1 MPAAFQEK
9 QGGTLLK
16 IVGSEELVKLVRFAP
31 DVTAQTQGNRLVLT
45 LYEVFQIVGEAV
57 VGRIPDTV
65 EEARRIKRPARK
77 KVGTSRG
84 SWDLVQGVYWVTYNE
99 KVRIPEGAVLYIENH
114 PSLAENG
121 LFQATRIV
129 TTWND
134 VSGALLMVGAKGVH
148 VFEGSPVSTC
158 LMIRV

>member
-1 MPAAFQEK
+1 MQAAFPGKRGE
-9 QGGTLLK
+9 TFVK

-31 DVTAQTQGNRLVLT
+31 DVTTQTRGNRLILT

-77 KVGTSRG
+77 KVGTSQG

-99 KVRIPEGAVLYIENH
+99 KVRIPEGAVLYLENH
-114 PSLAENG
+114 PSLAANG
-121 LFQATRIV
+121 IFQATRV
-129 TTWND
+129 VSTWNE
-134 VSGALLMVGAKGVH
+134 VSGTLLMVGAKGVH
-148 VFEGSPVSTC
+148 LFEGSPVSAC
-158 LMIRV
+158 LMVRL